1 MKFTGSTFLVLMFVI
16 SYKVGNLSPMKGSMH
31 KKTNHDWKPMQVY
44 WRSYPKCFSV
54 FQFRCPGLVLFQC
67 LLIPRI
73 YVFDR
78 LVCPRLRSIQI
89 AFDRRAQPLRRI
101 PQACEWRRWSKEPGR
116 RRTQF
121 PGPQQFAS
129 LPVWRA
135 LANTQIRRS
144 WHVVACKVG
153 SYCVQQ
159 GLPYRRQSLE
169 SRKMIGISSGDQNVL
184 IVFTKKLKLLW
195 CNLSAVRRY
204 LGGAGPSEEEVLGLA
219 LLYTSPSQKLN
230 PPPPHPRSIWHLSIN
245 SIYIWP
251 WGLKY
256 ISGSLRAIIIT
267 HSICVNVNGFSSIWI
282 PPSSVETLY

>member
-1 MKFTGSTFLVLMFVI
+1 
-16 SYKVGNLSPMKGSMH
+16 
-31 KKTNHDWKPMQVY
+31 MQVY
-44 WRSYPKCFSV
+44 WRSYPKCFAV
-54 FQFRCPGLVLFQC
+54 FQFRCPGFVQFQC

-73 YVFDR
+73 YAFDR
-78 LVCPRLRSIQI
+78 LVSPRLCSIQI

-101 PQACEWRRWSKEPGR
+101 SQACERRRRSKEPGR
-116 RRTQF
+116 RWMQF
-121 PGPQQFAS
+121 SCRQQFAS

-153 SYCVQQ
+153 SYYVQQ

-219 LLYTSPSQKLN
+219 LRYTSSSQKLN
-230 PPPPHPRSIWHLSIN
+230 PPPLPTPAQSDLRHLSIN
-245 SIYIWP
+245 SMYIWP

-256 ISGSLRAIIIT
+256 ISGSLRAIIVT

>member
-16 SYKVGNLSPMKGSMH
+16 SYKVGNLSPMKGRMH

-44 WRSYPKCFSV
+44 WRSYPKCFAV
-54 FQFRCPGLVLFQC
+54 FQFRCPGFVQFQC

-73 YVFDR
+73 YAFDR
-78 LVCPRLRSIQI
+78 LVSPRLCSIQI

-101 PQACEWRRWSKEPGR
+101 SQACERRRRSKEPGR
-116 RRTQF
+116 RWMQF
-121 PGPQQFAS
+121 SCRQQFAS

-219 LLYTSPSQKLN
+219 LRYTSSSQKLN
-230 PPPPHPRSIWHLSIN
+230 PPPSPPPPNLAFDISPSILCTYGHGALNTSRVLWERL
-245 SIYIWP
+245 
-251 WGLKY
+251 L
-256 ISGSLRAIIIT
+256 
-267 HSICVNVNGFSSIWI
+267 
-282 PPSSVETLY
+282 